1 MRVLLLTPG
10 TGSFFCGSCL
20 RDNELA
26 MALRELGHD
35 ASIAPLYLPFAL
47 EDMQRPE
54 ANAEVHMGGINV
66 YLQQKL
72 RVMRHLPGFLARW
85 IDSPR
90 LLRFVARRANMTDA
104 SAHGAMTLSML
115 RGEEGRQ
122 LGELEKLVH
131 WLQGLER
138 PDVVI
143 LSNVM
148 LVGLAHRIREVVG
161 CPVLCT
167 MQGEAPFL
175 DALKEP
181 FRSQCWQELSKRAG
195 HIERFLPV
203 SRYTAELMG
212 TRMGL
217 SAEHMQVVPN
227 GISLEA
233 FEPAEREG
241 QPVTIGYLARMCHD
255 KGLPLLVDA
264 YLRLRQDLPGLRLL
278 AGGVLLRSDEPLLA
292 ELEQRVHAAGAAAD
306 VEFRPN
312 MTRAGKLQLLSE
324 CDLFSVPATYG
335 ESFGLYLLEAMAVGL
350 PVVQPRC
357 GAFPEIL
364 EATQGGLL
372 CEPDANS
379 LASALGILARD
390 MPAARSMGERGRQ
403 SVLAGFSAKH
413 MASEVARIAAECV
426 ARLETSK
433 ARNSG

>member
-26 MALRELGHD
+26 LALRELGHD

-47 EDMQRPE
+47 EDMQKPE
-54 ANAEVHMGGINV
+54 VDAEVHMGGINV

-72 RVMRHLPGFLARW
+72 RFMRHLPGFLARL
-85 IDSPR
+85 IDSPG

-131 WLQGLER
+131 WLGGLER

-175 DALKEP
+175 DAFEEP
-181 FRSQCWQELSKRAG
+181 YRSQCWQELSKRAA
-195 HIERFLPV
+195 HIDRFLPV
-203 SRYTAELMG
+203 SRFTAELMG
-212 TRMGL
+212 ARMGL

-227 GISLEA
+227 GIALEA
-233 FEPAEREG
+233 FEPVQRRD
-241 QPVTIGYLARMCHD
+241 QPVTIGYLARMCD
-255 KGLPLLVDA
+255 QKGLPLLVEA
-264 YLRLRQDLPGLRLL
+264 YLRLRQELPGLRLL
-278 AGGVLLRSDEPLLA
+278 AGGVLLRSDEALLA
-292 ELEQRVHAAGAAAD
+292 QLKRRVREAGAEAE

-312 MTRAGKLQLLSE
+312 MTREEKLHLLSE

-335 ESFGLYLLEAMAVGL
+335 ESFGLYLLEAMAAGL
-350 PVVQPRC
+350 PVVQPRS

-364 EATQGGLL
+364 EATQGGIL
-372 CEPDANS
+372 CEADAAS
-379 LASALGILARD
+379 LASALGGLARD
-390 MPAARSMGERGRQ
+390 LPAARALGERGRQ
-403 SVLAGFSAKH
+403 SVVAGFSAQH
-413 MASEVARIAAECV
+413 MAREVARIAAECV
-426 ARLETSK
+426 SRSETSK
-433 ARNSG
+433 ARDSE